1 MCHPL
6 LYSTLDGWT
15 TADVEYKWKQPD
27 PVQFA
32 GNLFLPGG
40 FDLSR
45 WVISRLYSI
54 LGGGGPYMKSTTVM
68 IFFVP
73 YPFVTLNLQA
83 NLG

>member
-1 MCHPL
+1 ML
-6 LYSTLDGWT
+6 YSIALYSTLDGWT

-54 LGGGGPYMKSTTVM
+54 LGGGGPHMNCYD
-68 IFFVP
+68 FFAP

-83 NLG
+83 N